1 MKPHQNKATKKTFK
15 TPRNYWSEDWNGLD
29 VGHRGLGNSYTQ
41 AENHL
46 AGNPNTEHKYA
57 FQGQHCSHIRE
68 NTLASMQYAIDH
80 GADMVEFDV
89 QVCSFFV

>member
-1 MKPHQNKATKKTFK
+1 MILRRETLKTNMFFK
-15 TPRNYWSEDWNGLD
+15 GNIAHILRRTDNGQHWSYIREIN
-29 VGHRGLGNSYTQ
+29 
-41 AENHL
+41 E
-46 AGNPNTEHKYA
+46 TEYFF

-89 QVCSFFV
+89 QVYSFFV